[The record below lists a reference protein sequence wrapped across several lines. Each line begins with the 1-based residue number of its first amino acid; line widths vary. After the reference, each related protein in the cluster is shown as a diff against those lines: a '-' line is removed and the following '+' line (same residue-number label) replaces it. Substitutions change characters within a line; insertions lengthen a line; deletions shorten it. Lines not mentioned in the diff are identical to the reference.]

1 MSETRTQPL
10 RILVI
15 EDDSSTAT
23 FIRQVLTDEGHTVDL
38 HATGSDGLK
47 YAVAG
52 DYDLVVVDRMLPG
65 LDGLTIVKEMRAA
78 GVQTPAL
85 FLTALGGVDDRVE
98 GLEAGGDDYLV
109 KPFAQSE
116 FVARVHALSRR
127 PLGRAQQTVLRA
139 ADLELNLIDRSV
151 RRANRE
157 IALQPREFKLL
168 EVLLRNR
175 GRVVTRSMLLESV
188 WDFHFDPKTS
198 IVETHISRV
207 RDKVDRPFATPLI
220 QTVRGVGYCLDDGS

>member
-1 MSETRTQPL
+1 MADPKVPPL
-10 RILVI
+10 KILAI
-15 EDDSSTAT
+15 EDDRSTAA
-23 FIRQVLTDEGHTVDL
+23 FIQKSLADEGHSVDV
-38 HATGSDGLK
+38 HVTGSDGLK
-47 YAVAG
+47 YAIAG
-52 DYDLVVVDRMLPG
+52 EYDLVVVDRMLPG
-65 LDGLTIVKEMRAA
+65 IDGLSIVKEMRKA
-78 GVQTPAL
+78 GVDTPAL

-116 FVARVHALSRR
+116 FIARVHALSRR
-127 PLGRAQQTVLRA
+127 PAGRAQQTVLRA

-151 RRANRE
+151 RRADRE
-157 IALQPREFKLL
+157 ITLQPREFKLL
-168 EVLLRNR
+168 EILLRNR

-207 RDKVDRPFATPLI
+207 RDKVDRPFAKALI
-220 QTVRGVGYCLDDGS
+220 QTVRGVGYCLDDST